1 MSMPATPPPDV
12 VDDAA
17 PITES
22 FFDRQDDLNDHPV
35 RSAAPITSS
44 SFDQEDRAD
53 EHPVP

>member
-1 MSMPATPPPDV
+1 MPATPPPDV